1 MYFTFPIERWTW
13 ALLILYLVAIGIN
26 LGTVLKIRKI
36 NFNPPIAPIDVVY
49 VDCGVSTLFL
59 FGLVAMLWSSTT
71 DHPNPYLC
79 TMANFGVMV
88 SFGWPIVSS
97 LFLAYLG

>member
-1 MYFTFPIERWTW
+1 MYFTCPIERWTW
-13 ALLILYLVAIGIN
+13 GLLILYLVAIGIN
-26 LGTVLKIRKI
+26 LRTVLKIRKI

-49 VDCGVSTLFL
+49 VDCGVSTAFL
-59 FGLVAMLWSSTT
+59 LGFVAVLWSSIA

-79 TMANFGVMV
+79 SLANFGAMV
-88 SFGWPIVSS
+88 SFGWPIVSG